1 MATEVL
7 LPKQGNTVESCII
20 LEWKKQEGDAV
31 SEGEP
36 ICEVETDKAT
46 FEVEAPASGTLLK
59 RFFDEGD
66 DVPVL
71 TVIAA
76 VGEEGEDVS
85 GLAPS
90 EAAGAAAEDS
100 GAGTPEPPKAEAP
113 APKAEAPAA
122 AEKAAPAAQAAP
134 AGGGAPSGG
143 ASPVSPRARL
153 LARSKGVDPSTIA
166 GTGPGGRV
174 IERDIRYV
182 LGTREPFTP
191 AAIEE
196 QLASGAAGAAGPVRG
211 TGIGGRVTAADVAA
225 AGTAAPAGAGEGAG
239 TGLTGAAA
247 ADTAAAAAAGYPGP
261 TSDTPVKGI
270 RKLIAERMHA
280 SLQTTAQL
288 TLNSSADARAI
299 LAFRRKLKD
308 APEKWGYGN
317 ISLNDIMLYA
327 VARTLPEFPDLNSHF
342 LGDTIRRFENVHLGF
357 AVDTKK
363 GLMVPV
369 IRNAHLM
376 TLKQI
381 SEEAKRLIFDCVE
394 GGISPDELRGGTF
407 TVTNLGAFGIE
418 SFTPIVNAPEVGIL
432 GLDNIQPKPVMDED
446 GCTDFVPHIGLSLT
460 IDHQLV
466 DGALGARFLKR
477 LGDKVARFEILLAG

>member
-36 ICEVETDKAT
+36 VCEVETDKAA

-59 RFFDEGD
+59 RFFEEGD

-76 VGEEGEDVS
+76 IGEEGEDVS

-90 EAAGAAAEDS
+90 GAASAAEKPAES
-100 GAGTPEPPKAEAP
+100 PSEAEAP
-113 APKAEAPAA
+113 ESPKPAQ
-122 AEKAAPAAQAAP
+122 KAAPAAKRETAAPAQAAAP
-134 AGGGAPSGG
+134 AGAVPGE

-153 LARSKGVDPSTIA
+153 LARAKGVDPSSIA

-196 QLASGAAGAAGPVRG
+196 QLASGAAEPERG
-211 TGIGGRVTAADVAA
+211 TGIGGRVTARDVAA
-225 AGTAAPAGAGEGAG
+225 AGAAAPAGAAPGAG
-239 TGLTGAAA
+239 MESAQT
-247 ADTAAAAAAGYPGP
+247 AGYPGP
-261 TSDTPVKGI
+261 TTDTPVKGI
-270 RKLIAERMHA
+270 RKLIAERMHS

-288 TLNSSADARAI
+288 TLNSSADAREI

-317 ISLNDIMLYA
+317 ITMNDILLYTA
-327 VARTLPEFPDLNSHF
+327 ARTLPEFPDLNSHF
-342 LGDTIRRFENVHLGF
+342 LGDTIRRFEHVHLGF

-381 SEEAKRLIFDCVE
+381 SEEAKRLIFGCVE
-394 GGISPDELRGGTF
+394 GGISPDELKGGTF

-432 GLDNIQPKPVMDED
+432 GLNSVQQKPVTDEE
-446 GCTDFVPHIGLSLT
+446 GCTDFIPHIGLSLT
-460 IDHQLV
+460 VDHQLV

-477 LGDKVARFEILLAG
+477 LGDKLARFEILLAG

>member
-20 LEWKKQEGDAV
+20 LEWKKQEGETV

-36 ICEVETDKAT
+36 VCEVETDKAT
-46 FEVEAPASGTLLK
+46 FDVESPVSGTLLK

-90 EAAGAAAEDS
+90 TAEAS
-100 GAGTPEPPKAEAP
+100 GAGGPAGPAEAP
-113 APKAEAPAA
+113 EAAASVPGPAEAPEPAT
-122 AEKAAPAAQAAP
+122 APAAVPEQPAAGP
-134 AGGGAPSGG
+134 RPDRKEGGPS
-143 ASPVSPRARL
+143 PISPRARL
-153 LARSKGVDPSTIA
+153 IAQAKGVDPSTIA

-196 QLASGAAGAAGPVRG
+196 QLSAGGAGPARG
-211 TGIGGRVTAADVAA
+211 TGIGGRVTAADIAA
-225 AGTAAPAGAGEGAG
+225 APVQAGTADQAG
-239 TGLTGAAA
+239 TAPGTEYGM
-247 ADTAAAAAAGYPGP
+247 TAAFPGP
-261 TSDTPVKGI
+261 STDTPVKGI
-270 RKLIAERMHA
+270 RKLIAERMQA
-280 SLQTTAQL
+280 SLQSTAQL

-299 LAFRRKLKD
+299 IAFRKRLKNT
-308 APEKWGYGN
+308 PEGSGYRG
-317 ISLNDIMLYA
+317 ITVNDLVMYA
-327 VARTLPEFPDLNSHF
+327 VSRTILEFPDLNSHF
-342 LGDTIRRFENVHLGF
+342 LGETVRRFDHVHLGF
-357 AVDTKK
+357 AVDTPR

-369 IRNAHLM
+369 VRNAHLL
-376 TLKQI
+376 TLKQL
-381 SEEAKRLIFDCVE
+381 SDEAKRLAAGCL
-394 GGISPDELRGGTF
+394 GGKITPEELKGGTF

-418 SFTPIVNAPEVGIL
+418 SFTPIANAPEVGIL
-432 GLDNIQPKPVMDED
+432 GINTIAPKPVTDEN
-446 GCTDFVPHIGLSLT
+446 GCTDFIPHIGFSLT
-460 IDHQLV
+460 TDHQLI
-466 DGALGARFLKR
+466 DGALGARFLKS
-477 LGDKVARFEILLAG
+477 LAEKIADFEILLAG